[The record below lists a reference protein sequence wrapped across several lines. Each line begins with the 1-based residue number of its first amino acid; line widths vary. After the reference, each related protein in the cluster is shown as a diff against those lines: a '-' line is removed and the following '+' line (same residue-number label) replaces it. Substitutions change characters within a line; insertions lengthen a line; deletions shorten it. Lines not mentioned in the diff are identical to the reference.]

1 MRTYAV
7 GRMPSR
13 YSPAVEALLVH
24 ERAIV
29 PQVEIVRARA
39 LARARA
45 ALRAGDVLP
54 WFSAR
59 TPAAGHRLR
68 FAAAACV
75 VLLASSAAAFQLMR
89 SHAPRLPVGAHGLR
103 APGYAQAIPAPPVAE
118 PPPTPAAKTGIT
130 RGTPAASIL
139 PAKTAGPSRHGS
151 LSSKDVGTIDE
162 VRLLELAQQSATR
175 GDYVSVLAVTT
186 DHARRHPAGRLC
198 EEREALRVRAL
209 VGLGRGKEAR
219 DAAARFHHDFPHSV
233 LLPKLDEMLT
243 APP

>member
-1 MRTYAV
+1 MSSYAV

-13 YSPAVEALLVH
+13 YSPVVEALLVH
-24 ERAIV
+24 ERAII

-54 WFSAR
+54 WFSAQ

-68 FAAAACV
+68 FAAAAGV
-75 VLLASSAAAFQLMR
+75 ALLASSAAAFQLMR
-89 SHAPRLPVGAHGLR
+89 SHAPRPPVGVHALQ
-103 APGYAQAIPAPPVAE
+103 PLGYAQAMPAPPVAE
-118 PPPTPAAKTGIT
+118 PAPTPAAKTGT
-130 RGTPAASIL
+130 ARGTPAGSTL
-139 PAKTAGPSRHGS
+139 PAKTAGPSRHAS
-151 LSSKDVGTIDE
+151 LSSKDVGTGDE
-162 VRLLELAQQSATR
+162 VRLLEFAQQSAAR
-175 GDYVSVLAVTT
+175 GDYATVLAVAT
-186 DHARRHPAGRLC
+186 DHERRHPAGRLC

-243 APP
+243 SPP